1 MEKDGDEIRV
11 DLPKYEFAG
20 ILLFSEG
27 NYDTDR
33 FIEVYLYG
41 AFDNNAIESVQ
52 GKSSLPKNAETAM
65 LAVAKEYLDN
75 SGQKWIE
82 E

>member
-1 MEKDGDEIRV
+1 MAKHANEIST
-11 DLPKYEFAG
+11 DLTKEDCAG

-27 NYDTDR
+27 NFDTDR
-33 FIEVYLYG
+33 FIEVHIYG

-52 GKSSLPKNAETAM
+52 GKSSLPKKVESAM
-65 LAVAKEYLDN
+65 LEDAKEYLN
-75 SGQKWIE
+75 NAGQKWIE